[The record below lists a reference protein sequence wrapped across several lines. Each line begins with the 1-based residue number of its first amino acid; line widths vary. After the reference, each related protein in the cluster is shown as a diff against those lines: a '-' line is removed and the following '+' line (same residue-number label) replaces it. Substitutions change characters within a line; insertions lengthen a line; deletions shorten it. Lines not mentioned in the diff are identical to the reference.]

1 LGIAQIKTIIKVL
14 VDKYS
19 IACAF
24 ACTIFERVKH
34 GSTFGLLFRRITRYL
49 VATLGLNPDDLLTE
63 TVTALDRAN
72 AEDAILPLPK
82 LHTQEKKR
90 KHDVTKPSGDI
101 QKRGKIIYK

>member
-1 LGIAQIKTIIKVL
+1 M
-14 VDKYS
+14 
-19 IACAF
+19 
-24 ACTIFERVKH
+24 KH
-34 GSTFGLLFRRITRYL
+34 GSTFGILFRTRYL
-49 VATLGLNPDDLLTE
+49 VATLGLNLDYLLTE

-90 KHDVTKPSGDI
+90 KHGVTKPSGDIEPSIHSDLTTRSPI